1 MSENTPE
8 EGPKDEA
15 DDVKSQ
21 AIIKFQSIP
30 EIPFSQLDLQLDLRL
45 PPANW

>member
-1 MSENTPE
+1 MSENTQE
-8 EGPKDEA
+8 EPSKDDG

-21 AIIKFQSIP
+21 AVIKFQSIP